1 MIQDSANIMQEGII
15 VTAIG
20 LFVVFFVLLL
30 LALIISLFRFIP
42 GENNI
47 RSSEK
52 NILPIP
58 SVFTSEVKLSP
69 LHQAIIIATI
79 LEDVHVSSSK
89 NFVKI
94 NKIIQ
99 LEAAEGAVEEKSDE
113 NV

>member
-1 MIQDSANIMQEGII
+1 MIQDSANIMQEGLI

-30 LALIISLFRFIP
+30 LAAVISLFRFIP

-52 NILPIP
+52 QALPIS
-58 SVFTSEVKLSP
+58 SVFSSEVKLSP

-99 LEAAEGAVEEKSDE
+99 LAAAEDAVEEKSDE